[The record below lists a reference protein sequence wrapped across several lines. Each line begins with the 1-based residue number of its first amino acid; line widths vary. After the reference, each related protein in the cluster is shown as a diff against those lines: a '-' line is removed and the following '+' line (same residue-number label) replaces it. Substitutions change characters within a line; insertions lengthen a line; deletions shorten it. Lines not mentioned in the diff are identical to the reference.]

1 MDWELLADNDYYTV
15 KKSALWKTNEDESDR
30 LDSWIG
36 RQGR

>member
-1 MDWELLADNDYYTV
+1 MDWEPLLADNDYTV